1 MGIRAEKKSQSRRR
15 LVEAAYRLFSEQGYD
30 QTSVEEIAA
39 AAAVSRATLF
49 NYFPS
54 KSALIFTDGEQI
66 AAAGVARIE
75 ARGADEDPVDALAD
89 AFMAMIDSTV
99 GTSRDP
105 DAELEVV
112 RIRLVLTTSQLRAEF
127 LDRSL
132 ASLKTIADAMKVACP
147 ELDVMTVDA
156 MVGAIFGA
164 ALAAGSRQAQ
174 SGALSREVLTRSVS
188 LVAEALRTTHGFRQ

>member
-1 MGIRAEKKSQSRRR
+1 MGVRAEKKSQSRRR

-105 DAELEVV
+105 DTELEVV

-156 MVGAIFGA
+156 MVGAVFGA

>member
-1 MGIRAEKKSQSRRR
+1 MGVRAEKKSQSRRR

-66 AAAGVARIE
+66 TAAGVARIE
-75 ARGADEDPVDALAD
+75 ARGADEDPVEALAD

-105 DAELEVV
+105 DTELETV
-112 RIRLVLTTSQLRAEF
+112 RIRLVLTTTQLRAEF

-132 ASLKTIADAMKVACP
+132 ATMKTIADAMKAACP
-147 ELDVMTVDA
+147 ELDEMTVYA
-156 MVGAIFGA
+156 MVGAVSGA

-174 SGALSREVLTRSVS
+174 SGAPSREALTHSVS
-188 LVAEALRTTHGFRQ
+188 LVAEALRTTHGFRR

>member
-1 MGIRAEKKSQSRRR
+1 MGVRAEKKSQSRRR

-39 AAAVSRATLF
+39 VAAVSRATLF

-66 AAAGVARIE
+66 TAAGVARFE
-75 ARGADEDPVDALAD
+75 ARGADEDPVDALAG

-105 DAELEVV
+105 DTELEMV
-112 RIRLVLTTSQLRAEF
+112 RIRLVLTTTQLRAEF

-132 ASLKTIADAMKVACP
+132 ATLKTIADAMKAAWP
-147 ELDVMTVDA
+147 ELDEMTVDS
-156 MVGAIFGA
+156 MVGAVSGA
-164 ALAAGSRQAQ
+164 ALAAGSRHAR
-174 SGALSREVLTRSVS
+174 SGTPPREALACSVH
-188 LVAEALRTTHGFRQ
+188 LVADALRTTRGS